1 MTCHCCSGLACQ
13 TERSTQ
19 TNKAHLSTNSLL
31 SSPDLGPHVLQSSHD
46 LEVRSWISRVQRLS
60 ACAQGAK
67 SSDSKASM
75 SAFARLH
82 QEGDAWQCGAVRAGA
97 PAAASM
103 CKEGARARAGTPS
116 LLLTAA
122 RVSSITRHRAA
133 VLRVMQGE
141 ARAARAGEA
150 FCACRALLRCVPSP
164 SARRQCWAYILQV
177 HGKTGYLLGVAV

>member
-1 MTCHCCSGLACQ
+1 M
-13 TERSTQ
+13 
-19 TNKAHLSTNSLL
+19 HL
-31 SSPDLGPHVLQSSHD
+31 LQSRHD

-133 VLRVMQGE
+133 VLRVMQYE

-150 FCACRALLRCVPSP
+150 FRVRVVRCVRVGNAGRTFLILHTLLRDSLFSLHRFTELVFQKFERI
-164 SARRQCWAYILQV
+164 A
-177 HGKTGYLLGVAV
+177 